1 MAINDNDPND
11 MKKDLVRNIF
21 VAATGF
27 VPVAGGT
34 LSFLLD
40 KYLPSAIEARK
51 NSFLSKL
58 EDDLEKI
65 PKETIE
71 QIYSNPDYT
80 SIIIKIFR
88 NALEDDRVEKI
99 NAFRNIFI
107 NATINKD
114 VSFSEQSF
122 YVKLVTDLTVDQ
134 IRVLHLF
141 YLRDYKK
148 SISFGKGNSVNTYID
163 ENWKG
168 VDESYRFALVTEI
181 MRYGL
186 VTGSQKSQQENNSE
200 GHFLSPLGV
209 RFIEYVFSP
218 VETLTQEERR

>member
-1 MAINDNDPND
+1 MAINNNDLND
-11 MKKDLVRNIF
+11 GKKDLVRNVL

-27 VPVAGGT
+27 VPIAGGT

-51 NSFLSKL
+51 SSFLSKL

-88 NALEDDRVEKI
+88 NALEDDRIEKI

-122 YVKLVTDLTVDQ
+122 YVKLVTDLSIDQ

-186 VTGSQKSQQENNSE
+186 VTGSQKAQRENNSE

-209 RFIEYVFSP
+209 RFIEYIFSP